1 MSRVPTKAIL
11 AAVASLW
18 LWIGAAPARGGLVTD
33 LSVDVTRA
41 SNGVYTYSYSLTV
54 DSSSTLGAG
63 ELDLA
68 VSPFANLSEI
78 SAPTGWDVFYTPGSP
93 GDSAISFSSPDP
105 STDLA
110 PGTFGLFSVASL
122 VGPASASYL
131 VRGFDDSN
139 GTFAQNGGII
149 TTASVPEP
157 SGLVLGALAL
167 LGVAHT
173 VVRGPARR
181 RFSD

>member
-1 MSRVPTKAIL
+1 MSRSSTATIL
-11 AAVASLW
+11 AAVASAS

-41 SNGVYTYSYSLTV
+41 SNGLYTYAYTLTV
-54 DSSSTLGAG
+54 ESSSTLGAG

-68 VSPFANLSEI
+68 VSSFANLSAI
-78 SAPTGWDVFYTPGSP
+78 SAPAGWDVFYTPGSP

-110 PGTFGLFSVASL
+110 PGTVGLYSMSSL
-122 VGPASASYL
+122 VGPALASDI
-131 VRGFDDSN
+131 VRGFDDST
-139 GTFAQNGGII
+139 GTFDQNSGTIL
-149 TTASVPEP
+149 TASVPEP

-167 LGVAHT
+167 LGVAYP

-181 RFSD
+181 RPLG